1 MFLKTFCSCIC
12 KTDYHFIL
20 ELAVNGI
27 NDIRESKTEK
37 ELVYV
42 FTVVSEED
50 LPIPPEE
57 ATYIELFA
65 KD

>member
-1 MFLKTFCSCIC
+1 MKILLMNLKL
-12 KTDYHFIL
+12 KKQY
-20 ELAVNGI
+20 
-27 NDIRESKTEK
+27 IRESKTEK

-50 LPIPPEE
+50 MPIPPDGKE
-57 ATYIELFA
+57 YLELFA

>member
-1 MFLKTFCSCIC
+1 MKRH
-12 KTDYHFIL
+12 Y
-20 ELAVNGI
+20 
-27 NDIRESKTEK
+27 IRETKTEK

-50 LPIPPEE
+50 LPITTEGEE
-57 ATYIELFA
+57 YFEVFA